1 MPAEPTPDAPKNRL
15 LRAFAFDPSLTVQFA
30 TSSINE
36 VEIEIPWN
44 FDDQGKPKPMK
55 SEQGAWIEGG
65 LEIGPENEYVK
76 VIDFDPASGQ
86 TYPRVDLNHPALV
99 YSAGLPP
106 SEKNP
111 QFHQQMVFA
120 VAMKSIHHFEEALG
134 RKVLWAPLVP
144 RNAQGDIVGEKLY
157 GLQMLI
163 YPHGMREENAFY
175 SPSTL
180 SVLFGY
186 FKASGGDADG
196 SGAPH
201 APAEAEAKVP
211 RKSLPRVG
219 MVYSCL
225 SHGIVAHE
233 MTHALLDGVHPGF
246 NNRTNNDVDA
256 FHEAF
261 ADLVALF
268 QHFTYPNLLRHQIA
282 QTQGDL
288 RKHNLLGMLA
298 YDFGQATG
306 RPGAL
311 RDALGTVIDGEWVP
325 KSADPTEL
333 GRTLEP
339 HARGSILV
347 AAVFDAFRTIYESRI
362 RDLQRIATGG
372 TGKLPAGDIHPDLVN
387 RMTTE
392 ATNTARHFLN
402 LCIRAL
408 DYCPPV
414 DLTFGDYMRSLITA
428 DHDYF
433 PTDER
438 NYRTAIIESFRKYGV
453 YPRDVRSLLIDGLLW
468 LPPRNIDKALWKEV
482 VEKMSFRP
490 EKHDNRG
497 STDDI
502 RLRQILDMK
511 KYIRRITEYIRKSVR
526 QGARDPRVV
535 KYWSDCLYLALDPQS
550 LDKHKTVRKKG
561 RYPLFDVQSVRF
573 SNRVGES
580 SDIRGDVI
588 IQIVQNRDGYLDPA
602 AQEAADAGKRFPQ
615 PDFTFPGGCTIILD
629 AEQAAPR
636 FVIAKGVLSQ
646 PRLEEMRAHFRRQK
660 ELELQKG
667 SKQDAFFG
675 ISRRKLQQTEPFALL
690 HRISDKT
697 EIEPWQ

>member
-1 MPAEPTPDAPKNRL
+1 MNEEPKPSSPKSRI

-36 VEIEIPWN
+36 VEIAIPWN
-44 FDDQGKPKPMK
+44 FDEEGLPKPMK
-55 SEQGAWIEGG
+55 SEQGVWLEGG
-65 LEIGPENEYVK
+65 LNIGPENEYVK

-86 TYPRVDLNHPALV
+86 IYPRVDLNHPALI
-99 YSAGLPP
+99 YSGGLTP

-120 VAMKSIHHFEEALG
+120 VAMKAIHHFEEALG
-134 RKVLWAPLVP
+134 RKALWAPLVE
-144 RNAQGDIVGEKLY
+144 RNAQGDIVGKKRY
-157 GLQMLI
+157 GMQLRL
-163 YPHGMREENAFY
+163 YPHGIREQNAFY

-180 SVLFGY
+180 SVQFGY
-186 FKASGGDADG
+186 FKAVGDDSDKTSA
-196 SGAPH
+196 ANEPEKPQ
-201 APAEAEAKVP
+201 AITP

-233 MTHALLDGVHPGF
+233 MTHALLDGVQPGF
-246 NNRTNNDVDA
+246 NNSTNGDVDA

-268 QHFTYPNLLRHQIA
+268 QHFTYPNLMRHQIA

-288 RKHNLLGMLA
+288 RRHNLLGMLA

-311 RDALGTVIDGEWVP
+311 RDALGTVVNGQWVP
-325 KSADPTEL
+325 RTADPTEL
-333 GRTLEP
+333 GRTVEP
-339 HARGSILV
+339 HARGAILV

-372 TGKLPAGDIHPDLVN
+372 TGKLPEGDIHPDLVK
-387 RMTTE
+387 RMTDE

-414 DLTFGDYMRSLITA
+414 DLTFGDYLRSLITA
-428 DHDYF
+428 DYDYY

-468 LPPRNIDKALWKEV
+468 LTPRNIDRGLWREV

-490 EKHDNRG
+490 EKRSDRG
-497 STDDI
+497 ATDDL
-502 RLRQILDMK
+502 RLREILDLR
-511 KYIRRITEYIRKSVR
+511 KYAQRITEYIRKSI
-526 QGARDPRVV
+526 RDDAENPRVMR
-535 KYWSDCLYLALDPQS
+535 YWSDSLFLALDPQTLS
-550 LDKHKTVRKKG
+550 THRTVRQRG
-561 RYPLFDVQSVRF
+561 RYPLFDVQSVRVG
-573 SNRVGES
+573 SRVGES
-580 SDIRGDVI
+580 EIRYDVV
-588 IQIVQNRDGYLDPA
+588 IQILQNRDGYLDPDV
-602 AQEAADAGKRFPQ
+602 QRRMDAGERGPK
-615 PDFTFPGGCTIILD
+615 PDFIFPGGCTVILD
-629 AEQAAPR
+629 PVKAEPR

-646 PRLEEMRAHFRRQK
+646 PRLEAMRAHVTQK
-660 ELELQKG
+660 RELETQKG
-667 SKQDAFFG
+667 SMQDTFFG
-675 ISRRKLQQTEPFALL
+675 LARRQIQRAEPFAFL
-690 HRISDKT
+690 HRVADKT
-697 EIEPWQ
+697 EAEAWR